1 MNEARIVSV
10 RTGRVREWPR
20 PDWDRGA
27 GSTWRTAYV
36 KDEVPG
42 PVHVGALGLDGD
54 EQACRDVHGG
64 PYMAVLAYA
73 EAHYA
78 RWREDPALAAMGPG
92 AFGENLALAGADETS
107 VCIGDVW
114 ESGHV
119 AFEVSQPRGPCAA
132 ISRWWNVPTLLQRAT
147 ETARV
152 GWYLRVTRDGD
163 VGRGD
168 VLTLAARPQPL
179 WTIARVFRARISAE
193 AAAADAHALSVLP
206 ELSPEWR
213 AMFAE
218 KAARLS

>member
-1 MNEARIVSV
+1 LA
-10 RTGRVREWPR
+10 GRVA
-20 PDWDRGA
+20 A
-27 GSTWRTAYV
+27 G
-36 KDEVPG
+36 E
-42 PVHVGALGLDGD
+42 LGLDGD
-54 EQACRDVHGG
+54 EQAARDVHGG
-64 PYMAVLAYA
+64 PQMAVLAYA
-73 EAHYA
+73 MSHYA
-78 RWREDPALAAMGPG
+78 AWRTEPGLAEMGPG
-92 AFGENLALAGADETS
+92 AFGENLAWDGVDETS

-114 ESGHV
+114 ENEHV

-132 ISRWWNVPTLLQRAT
+132 ISRWWNAPTLLARAT

-152 GWYLRVTRDGD
+152 GWYLRVTREGD

-168 VLTLAARPQPL
+168 TLTLSARPQPL

-193 AAAADAHALSVLP
+193 AAAVDAHSLSVLP